1 MVFNKAA
8 RGERSRMT
16 KAEKKEAMMHRGWC
30 ETLVPV
36 GLLEDVGIPHDAE
49 TTQRVSRY
57 STIVVPYVPTW
68 VYAIWFNTEQGQQ
81 TNWAKM
87 RPILEAVRDNPNE
100 QEVLCSELSLN
111 LDVARSIREAAR
123 HFVEHLHDR
132 DST

>member
-8 RGERSRMT
+8 RGERKLGE
-16 KAEKKEAMMHRGWC
+16 KAAKKDAMMQRGWC

-36 GLLEDVGIPHDAE
+36 GVLEDARIPHDAE
-49 TTQRVSRY
+49 TSQRVSRY
-57 STIVVPYVPTW
+57 STVVVPYVPAW
-68 VYAIWFNTEQGQQ
+68 VYAVWFNTEQGQQ

-87 RPILEAVRDNPNE
+87 RPVLEAVRDDPKE

-132 DST
+132 PT